1 MKQNNAGKWNFNI
14 LRARVVGIKNPVLSI
29 ELDGEPSEGDFK
41 VYADDKSVGNISIFP
56 VPVHHKMVIEANI
69 DQAKYAKLVYI
80 IDGEEH
86 ELVSKPSVLLFR
98 ILDKILSMIKI
109 AFFRIKVLCIVS
121 YRGIR
126 FLWIEHHFLVP
137 VAMWKHYFNK
147 FIGRTKERSVTLY
160 YNPTIQPDYIKWLE
174 ENPKPK
180 QLKEVFTYNPCIS
193 ILIPTYNIKRQLLSE
208 CLDSILAQSYPNFE
222 ICIADDCST
231 LKETIKTLQKY
242 EKSDSRIKV
251 IYRNENGHI
260 SRATNDAL
268 SIATGEFIGLV
279 DNDDVLAPNALYEV
293 VKVLN
298 ENPKIDMIYSDEDKI
313 DAQGKRRDPHF
324 KPDFSPDTLLSL
336 NYICHFTVLR
346 TSIVNK
352 IGGLS
357 VGLEGAQDYDLFL
370 RFTEQTNNI
379 YHIPKILYHWRM
391 IPGSTSMDIDNKDYA
406 TDKGTIALE
415 RTLQRRGIKGKVKR
429 DPMSAYHKV
438 EYELD
443 KEPLISIIIPT
454 KDYAD
459 ITETC
464 LASIYEKTMYKNY
477 EIILMD
483 NRSEELET
491 IQLFS
496 KYEDSYDNFRVVKAD
511 FPFNYSKI
519 NNLGIKQANGEIIV
533 LLNNDTEVISPNWL
547 DVMVGYAMQPHIGAV
562 GPKLLYPDLTV
573 QHGGVILG
581 LGGVAGHAHI
591 GDTRDCPG
599 MYGRLRVP
607 YNFGAVTA
615 ACLMVRKE
623 VFLDVGGLEE
633 ELEVAFNDIDF
644 NMKLLEKGLY
654 NLFVPQIE
662 LLHYESKSRGLDTS
676 NEKYKRFLKE
686 ANFMTNKWDK
696 YTKKDPFYNDNYSK
710 KMCFYLDKKSHDK
723 IGKDNMGSDV

>member
-1 MKQNNAGKWNFNI
+1 MKQNKTGKYDFNI
-14 LRARVVGIKNPVLSI
+14 LRARIVGINNPVLSI
-29 ELDGEPSEGDFK
+29 EIDGEPYDADFK
-41 VYADDKSVGNISIFP
+41 IYADDRRVENVNIFP
-56 VPVHHKMVIEANI
+56 VPIQHKMVIEAKI
-69 DQAKYAKLVYI
+69 GKAKSAKLVHI
-80 IDGEEH
+80 TDGKEQEI
-86 ELVSKPSVLLFR
+86 VTKKSILLLR
-98 ILDKILSMIKI
+98 ILDKIWSLLKVV
-109 AFFRIKVLCIVS
+109 FFRIKVLGIVI

-126 FLWIEHHFLVP
+126 FLWIEHRFLVP
-137 VAMWKHYFNK
+137 ISMWKHYFNK
-147 FIGRTKERSVTLY
+147 FIRRTKERSVTLY

-174 ENPKPK
+174 ENPKSK
-180 QLKEVFTYNPCIS
+180 KVKNTFKYNPCIS
-193 ILIPTYNIKRQLLSE
+193 ILIPTYNINCQLLSE
-208 CLDSILAQSYPNFE
+208 CLNSILAQSYTNFE

-231 LKETIKTLQKY
+231 LKETIKTLEKY

-251 IYRNENGHI
+251 IYRKENGHI

-279 DNDDVLAPNALYEV
+279 DNDDVLDPDALYEV

-298 ENPKIDMIYSDEDKI
+298 QNPQLDMIYSDEDKI
-313 DAQGKRRDPHF
+313 DMQGKRRDPHF
-324 KPDFSPDTLLSL
+324 KPDFSPDTLLSS

-346 TSIVNK
+346 TSIVNR

-379 YHIPKILYHWRM
+379 HHIPKILYHWRM

-406 TDKGTIALE
+406 TDKGTIAIK
-415 RTLQRRGIKGKVKR
+415 RALQRRGIKGVVKK
-429 DPMSAYHKV
+429 DSMSAYHMI
-438 EYELD
+438 EYEVE

-464 LASIYEKTMYKNY
+464 LASIYEKTMYKNF
-477 EIILMD
+477 EIIVMD
-483 NRSEELET
+483 NRSEEQET
-491 IQLFS
+491 LKLFS
-496 KYEDSYDNFRVVKAD
+496 NYEANYDNFRVIKAD

-519 NNLGIKQANGEIIV
+519 NNLGIKHANGEVIV

-547 DVMVGYAMQPHIGAV
+547 DIMVGYVMQPHIGAV

-573 QHGGVILG
+573 QHGGVIMG

-591 GDTRDCPG
+591 GDNRDCPG

-607 YNFGAVTA
+607 YNYAAVTA

-654 NLFVPQIE
+654 NIFVPQVE

-686 ANFMTNKWDK
+686 VNFMSNKWEK
-696 YTKKDPFYNDNYSK
+696 YIKKDPFYNVNYSK
-710 KMCFYLDKKSHDK
+710 KMWFHLDKKSNDK
-723 IGKDNMGSDV
+723 KG